1 MTDIAREKYDDLER
15 RQYEASLKEYW
26 DYTSI
31 LETAEQKG
39 ERKRAKKIARRMKTR
54 GVSLEE
60 IAEMTDL
67 SIEEIKS
74 L

>member
-1 MTDIAREKYDDLER
+1 MTDIVREKYDDIER

-39 ERKRAKKIARRMKTR
+39 ERKRAKEIARRMKTR